1 MEEENALGLP
11 AIDRIANGE
20 QFLMMKAALPFL
32 EQSIQQP
39 LAVYIKIME
48 LQNILHFYQRS
59 SDMSACTVPSSKSSL
74 TDMLQEM
81 SRYCSPARREQ
92 FQQCIQIMQTMEL
105 MSAFQAGG
113 GQSDILESLLSQEQR
128 ELFNTYQSMFSST

>member
-20 QFLMMKAALPFL
+20 QFLMLKAALPFL

-59 SDMSACTVPSSKSSL
+59 SDMSACSVPSSKSSL

-81 SRYCSPARREQ
+81 SRYLQPGQTGTVPTVYPNYADDGTDVRLPGWRRT
-92 FQQCIQIMQTMEL
+92 IGYPGI
-105 MSAFQAGG
+105 SAFSGAEGAV
-113 GQSDILESLLSQEQR
+113 
-128 ELFNTYQSMFSST
+128 